1 MAASF
6 PTAVHQRHNVAPGSR
21 SRIPGITS
29 ASNAKSG
36 LARRGEQPLHV
47 KQQRAT
53 QQRLHAGRQ
62 AGGVL
67 ERSVAPTEAPDTQ
80 LRPVLTAAAW
90 TAADMRAREHEWT
103 YHLTPNDIQELD
115 EALVLA
121 RATGK
126 PIHELTQEDF
136 PLPLLAPKLRALGSE
151 VVHGR
156 GFQIIKGVPVERWS
170 REESVTAYW
179 GMGLRWGRAVSNNAA
194 GHLVGHIKD
203 IGHDPLDPSTRLFAT
218 RAAQPFH
225 NDAADVVGLLC
236 LTLGESG
243 GLSSWTSSVSVY
255 NAVLAAR
262 PDLARLLTQP
272 WVWDR
277 KGEVPPGKPP
287 TFAMPVFNHHAGHL
301 SVNWSSNYFLAAQ
314 RHPGVPAL
322 TPAHLEAI
330 ALVDALAASD
340 ALRLDAML
348 APGDVQLLS
357 NHTVFHARSAF
368 TDSPERK
375 RHLLRLWLAPEDD
388 RPLPEAYREIL
399 GGSVEVG
406 RRGGIVVEG
415 TRLHVPLEAA

>member
-1 MAASF
+1 M
-6 PTAVHQRHNVAPGSR
+6 
-21 SRIPGITS
+21 
-29 ASNAKSG
+29 
-36 LARRGEQPLHV
+36 
-47 KQQRAT
+47 
-53 QQRLHAGRQ
+53 
-62 AGGVL
+62 
-67 ERSVAPTEAPDTQ
+67 APTEAPDTQ

-121 RATGK
+121 RAMGK

-272 WVWDR
+272 
-277 KGEVPPGKPP
+277 
-287 TFAMPVFNHHAGHL
+287 
-301 SVNWSSNYFLAAQ
+301 
-314 RHPGVPAL
+314 
-322 TPAHLEAI
+322 
-330 ALVDALAASD
+330 
-340 ALRLDAML
+340 
-348 APGDVQLLS
+348 
-357 NHTVFHARSAF
+357 
-368 TDSPERK
+368 
-375 RHLLRLWLAPEDD
+375 
-388 RPLPEAYREIL
+388 
-399 GGSVEVG
+399 
-406 RRGGIVVEG
+406 
-415 TRLHVPLEAA
+415 